1 MKLSQLP
8 MLILLTSA
16 IFFVNACSKDGSIGP
31 AGATGANG
39 DKGDKGDK
47 GDPGAPGTPG
57 TTDIIYSDW
66 LDVKF
71 EADTVHLSGGGID
84 TIGYFAIIDAPKL
97 TQAALTTADVRV
109 YINLNDATDPTIA
122 LLPYVEE
129 SGVVIRFIAYK
140 GTLQLTSNVN
150 AGTVIDNR
158 GIKRLQYRYMI
169 APGGTAAR
177 KAGHDIN
184 WNDYN
189 VVKAYLGLKD

>member
-8 MLILLTSA
+8 MLILLASA
-16 IFFVNACSKDGSIGP
+16 IFLVNACSKDGSAGP

-39 DKGDKGDK
+39 EKGDKGDK
-47 GDPGAPGTPG
+47 GDPGTPG
-57 TTDIIYSDW
+57 TTGIIYSDW

-84 TIGYFAIIDAPKL
+84 TIGYFAFIDAPKL
-97 TQAALTTADVRV
+97 TQEALTTADVRV
-109 YINLNDATDPTIA
+109 YINLGDATDPTIA

-129 SGVVIRFIAYK
+129 SGIVIRFIAYK
-140 GTLQLTSNVN
+140 GTLELTSNVD
-150 AGTVIDNR
+150 AGTYIDNR
-158 GIKRLQYRYMI
+158 SVKRLQYRYMI

-189 VVKAYLGLKD
+189 AVKAYLGLKD